1 MLRLANLFKRLDLK
15 LGDAKDR
22 ERLEKLVDLIIDG
35 GVCANGPS
43 TVIDLTGDAPA
54 LELMQ
59 AQTEVSRLV
68 RRHADVAAS
77 VERLEEMARDTHT
90 GQGRI
95 LTAGALAA
103 ERLIGAEISLETLRQ
118 RDQLDSLATAMQDA
132 RAVLAKQDY
141 RQTWMEDAAKTARRD
156 ERSAREALV
165 AAATPPR
172 RRA

>member
-1 MLRLANLFKRLDLK
+1 MSKSRIMGLMAR
-15 LGDAKDR
+15 R
-22 ERLEKLVDLIIDG
+22 EAMKV
-35 GVCANGPS
+35 
-43 TVIDLTGDAPA
+43 
-54 LELMQ
+54 MQ

-68 RRHADVAAS
+68 RRHSDVQAA
-77 VERLEEMARDTHT
+77 VTRLEDMARDTHT
-90 GQGRI
+90 AQGRV

-103 ERLIGAEISLETLRQ
+103 ERLIGAEISQETLRQ
-118 RDQLDSLATAMQDA
+118 RDVLQGLSDAMQDA

-141 RQTWMEDAAKTARRD
+141 RQTWMEDAAKTARRE

>member
-1 MLRLANLFKRLDLK
+1 MSKSRIMGLMAR
-15 LGDAKDR
+15 R
-22 ERLEKLVDLIIDG
+22 EAMKV
-35 GVCANGPS
+35 
-43 TVIDLTGDAPA
+43 
-54 LELMQ
+54 MQ

-68 RRHADVAAS
+68 RRHADVQAA
-77 VERLEEMARDTHT
+77 VTRLEDMARDTHT
-90 GQGRI
+90 TQGRI

-103 ERLIGAEISLETLRQ
+103 ERLIGAEISQETLRQ
-118 RDQLDSLATAMQDA
+118 RDQLAGLDQAMRDA

-141 RQTWMEDAAKTARRD
+141 RQIWMEDAAKTARRE

>member
-1 MLRLANLFKRLDLK
+1 MSKSRIMGLMAR
-15 LGDAKDR
+15 R
-22 ERLEKLVDLIIDG
+22 EAIKV
-35 GVCANGPS
+35 
-43 TVIDLTGDAPA
+43 
-54 LELMQ
+54 MQ

-68 RRHADVAAS
+68 RRHAA
-77 VERLEEMARDTHT
+77 VEEAVHRLEDMARDTHT
-90 GQGRI
+90 TQGRI

-103 ERLIGAEISLETLRQ
+103 ERLIGAEISQETLRQ
-118 RDQLDSLATAMQDA
+118 RDQLHGLSSAMQDA

-141 RQTWMEDAAKTARRD
+141 RQTWMEDAAKTARRE

>member
-1 MLRLANLFKRLDLK
+1 MSKSRIMGLMAR
-15 LGDAKDR
+15 R
-22 ERLEKLVDLIIDG
+22 ESMKV
-35 GVCANGPS
+35 
-43 TVIDLTGDAPA
+43 
-54 LELMQ
+54 MQ

-156 ERSAREALV
+156 ERAAREALV

>member
-1 MLRLANLFKRLDLK
+1 MSKSRIMGLMAR
-15 LGDAKDR
+15 R
-22 ERLEKLVDLIIDG
+22 EAMKV
-35 GVCANGPS
+35 
-43 TVIDLTGDAPA
+43 
-54 LELMQ
+54 MQ

-68 RRHADVAAS
+68 RRHADVQAA
-77 VERLEEMARDTHT
+77 VTRLEDMARDTHT
-90 GQGRI
+90 TQGRI

-103 ERLIGAEISLETLRQ
+103 ERLIGAEISQETLRQ
-118 RDQLDSLATAMQDA
+118 RDQLAGLDQAMRDA

-141 RQTWMEDAAKTARRD
+141 RQTWMEDAAKIARRE

>member
-1 MLRLANLFKRLDLK
+1 
-15 LGDAKDR
+15 
-22 ERLEKLVDLIIDG
+22 
-35 GVCANGPS
+35 
-43 TVIDLTGDAPA
+43 
-54 LELMQ
+54 MQ

-68 RRHADVAAS
+68 RRHADVQAA
-77 VERLEEMARDTHT
+77 VTRLEDMARDTHT
-90 GQGRI
+90 TQGRI

-103 ERLIGAEISLETLRQ
+103 ERLIGAEISQETLRQ
-118 RDQLDSLATAMQDA
+118 RDQLAGLDQAMRDA

-141 RQTWMEDAAKTARRD
+141 RQTWMEDAAKTARRE

>member
-1 MLRLANLFKRLDLK
+1 MSKSRIMGLIAR
-15 LGDAKDR
+15 R
-22 ERLEKLVDLIIDG
+22 EAMKV
-35 GVCANGPS
+35 
-43 TVIDLTGDAPA
+43 
-54 LELMQ
+54 MQ

-68 RRHADVAAS
+68 RRHADVQAA
-77 VERLEEMARDTHT
+77 VTRLEDMARDTHT
-90 GQGRI
+90 TQGRI

-103 ERLIGAEISLETLRQ
+103 ERLIGAEISQETLRQ
-118 RDQLDSLATAMQDA
+118 RDQLAGLDQAMRDA

-141 RQTWMEDAAKTARRD
+141 RQTWMEDAAKTARRE

>member
-1 MLRLANLFKRLDLK
+1 MSKSRIMGLMAR
-15 LGDAKDR
+15 R
-22 ERLEKLVDLIIDG
+22 EAIKV
-35 GVCANGPS
+35 
-43 TVIDLTGDAPA
+43 
-54 LELMQ
+54 MQ

-68 RRHADVAAS
+68 RRHADVQAA
-77 VERLEEMARDTHT
+77 VTRLEDMARDTHT
-90 GQGRI
+90 TQGRI

-103 ERLIGAEISLETLRQ
+103 ERLFGAEISQETLRQ
-118 RDQLDSLATAMQDA
+118 RDQLAGLDQAMRDA

-141 RQTWMEDAAKTARRD
+141 RQTWMEDAAKTARRE

>member
-1 MLRLANLFKRLDLK
+1 MSKSRIMGLMAR
-15 LGDAKDR
+15 R
-22 ERLEKLVDLIIDG
+22 EAMKV
-35 GVCANGPS
+35 
-43 TVIDLTGDAPA
+43 
-54 LELMQ
+54 MQ

-68 RRHADVAAS
+68 RRHADVQAA
-77 VERLEEMARDTHT
+77 VTRLEDMARDTHT
-90 GQGRI
+90 TQGRI

-103 ERLIGAEISLETLRQ
+103 ERLIGAEISQETLRQ
-118 RDQLDSLATAMQDA
+118 RDQLAGLDQAMRDA

-141 RQTWMEDAAKTARRD
+141 RQTWMEDAAKTARRE